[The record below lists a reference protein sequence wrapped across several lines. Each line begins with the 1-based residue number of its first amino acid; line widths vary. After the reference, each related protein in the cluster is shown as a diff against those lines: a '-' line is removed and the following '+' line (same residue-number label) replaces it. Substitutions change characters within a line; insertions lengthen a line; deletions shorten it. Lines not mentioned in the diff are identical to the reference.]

1 MTRQAKNKEKTKNRQ
16 RTKPKTENTSFKSVV
31 KRFVGHIAFWSKD
44 EKQKVREKNGNTQ
57 NNSKS
62 KKIKIVFF
70 LGLLVLV
77 FVGSSVGFAKC
88 DSGFRKGQ

>member
-1 MTRQAKNKEKTKNRQ
+1 MKRKAKNKAKNRQ
-16 RTKPKTENTSFKSVV
+16 RTKPKTEKTSFKSVV
-31 KRFVGHIAFWSKD
+31 KRFVGHIAFWSNG
-44 EKQKVREKNGNTQ
+44 EKQKVREKNGSTQ

-77 FVGSSVGFAKC
+77 FVGSSVGFANC
-88 DSGFRKGQ
+88 DSGFRIVH